1 MNAQLPDTVAE
12 RLKTAKGYANSAEIL
27 IAYFP
32 LVEGV
37 LIGEAYL
44 TPKLRC
50 KWTDSLG
57 VKSQYSANVLVRIS
71 ASMHGGAFWESTNLY
86 ALLERELPSRFSN
99 NVVPRRLTEIETNK
113 RR

>member
-1 MNAQLPDTVAE
+1 VNAQLPDTVAE

-50 KWTDSLG
+50 KWTNSLG
-57 VKSQYSANVLVRIS
+57 VKSQYSANV
-71 ASMHGGAFWESTNLY
+71 GAFWESTNLY

-113 RR
+113 QR